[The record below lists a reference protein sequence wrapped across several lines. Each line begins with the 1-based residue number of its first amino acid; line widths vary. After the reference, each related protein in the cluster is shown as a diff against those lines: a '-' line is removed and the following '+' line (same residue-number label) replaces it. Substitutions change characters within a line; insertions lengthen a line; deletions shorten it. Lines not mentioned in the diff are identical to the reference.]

1 VTDSLDP
8 QASKEPEEFDETVS
22 LWHVR
27 LNAERFIYGTVSV
40 LAVLAVYEGWG
51 TDQGT
56 TGFLVVTIGSTFALF
71 LAHLYAVAT
80 NEHLRQR
87 RRLPLREWVRL
98 FRVELQYFL
107 VLIPLIIAFFG
118 ARLLG
123 ATVPT
128 SLRVTMFAGI
138 ASLAFLVAYVA
149 WLVGLRRWRLLASG
163 VGGLVIG
170 AVILTI
176 ELLLAH

>member
-1 VTDSLDP
+1 
-8 QASKEPEEFDETVS
+8 
-22 LWHVR
+22 
-27 LNAERFIYGTVSV
+27 
-40 LAVLAVYEGWG
+40 
-51 TDQGT
+51 
-56 TGFLVVTIGSTFALF
+56 VTIGTTIALF

-87 RRLPLREWVRL
+87 RRLPVREWFRL

-107 VLIPLIIAFFG
+107 VLIPLVIAFFG

-123 ATVPT
+123 ATIAT

-149 WLVGLRRWRLLASG
+149 WLVGLRRWRLLAAG
-163 VGGLVIG
+163 FGGLVIG